1 MEHAV
6 VTVGETYHIGNLGD
20 GVTLCGVTQSKW
32 ATMLNSRNK
41 SLIGCYSLVMGR
53 NASCKSCESQGAESI
68 KAIYA

>member
-6 VTVGETYHIGNLGD
+6 VKVSETYHIGNLED
-20 GVTLCGVTQSKW
+20 GVTLCGVAQGKW
-32 ATMLNSRNK
+32 ETMLNTRNK

-53 NASCKSCESQGAESI
+53 NASCKDCERQGAESV